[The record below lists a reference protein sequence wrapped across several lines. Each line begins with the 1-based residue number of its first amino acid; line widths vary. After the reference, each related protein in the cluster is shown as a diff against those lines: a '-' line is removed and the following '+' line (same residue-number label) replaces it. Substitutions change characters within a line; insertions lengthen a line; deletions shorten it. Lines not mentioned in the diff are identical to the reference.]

1 MRQYVS
7 RWTAAALIVM
17 LGMAVCAPPA
27 MADTSSTPHKTSL
40 TTLSA
45 ASVKVLR
52 TDTSTVARAQQSGAS
67 SESFLGSTKGKVAI
81 GLMIV
86 GAGIALWSIQHDRKP
101 VKSPIR

>member
-1 MRQYVS
+1 VS
-7 RWTAAALIVM
+7 RCTAVALIAL
-17 LGMAVCAPPA
+17 LGIAVSAPPA
-27 MADTSSTPHKTSL
+27 MADPPSTPQKSSL

-52 TDTSTVARAQQSGAS
+52 TDATTAARAQQSGAS
-67 SESFLGSTKGKVAI
+67 DSFLGSTKGKVAV
-81 GLMIV
+81 GLMVV